1 MILDDDVVSTKK
13 IKKLDWLKTVG
24 RNLVNLNS
32 KPYK

>member
-24 RNLVNLNS
+24 RKILNHANNF
-32 KPYK
+32 